1 MSFIAKLPEWGLIH
15 ASGADAQTFL
25 HGQLT
30 NDLLHLAPDAAQW
43 SGYCTAK
50 GRMLAGFLV
59 WRDGDDGF
67 YLATDR
73 TLLPGLVKRLKMFV
87 LRAKVAIED
96 RSEQYTAFGTLGPFG
111 ADSAAA
117 LPPMR
122 VHHVEGTSETGLDA
136 TAPAASSAARSAP
149 PSVAPPVTQVWRIAL
164 PAVEGQLRTLIY
176 TRAGTDT
183 AADAP
188 LPAVPAL
195 PSATAADWTRLMVLA
210 GEAWI
215 TQATQEAFVPQMI
228 NFDALDGIN
237 FKKGCYPGQE
247 IVARAHYRGAV
258 KRRMYRATVDAP
270 AKAGDV
276 LYASDLNG
284 QESGLIALA
293 APASTLPG
301 LGGLTGQSSM
311 ASEVLAVI
319 QIQSH
324 ANAEIRLGAPDG
336 PLLRFAPLPYALPEA
351 A

>member
-1 MSFIAKLPEWGLIH
+1 MSFIAILPEWGLIH

-30 NDLLHLAPDAAQW
+30 NDLLHLAPNAAQW

-59 WRDGDDGF
+59 WRDGGDGF

-73 TLLPGLVKRLKMFV
+73 ALLPGLVKRLKMFV
-87 LRAKVAIED
+87 LRAKAVIED
-96 RSEQYTAFGTLGPFG
+96 CSEQYATLGTYG
-111 ADSAAA
+111 AESAAGLPAMQVRRLEAGTGGAA
-117 LPPMR
+117 L
-122 VHHVEGTSETGLDA
+122 EA
-136 TAPAASSAARSAP
+136 TAPAA
-149 PSVAPPVTQVWRIAL
+149 PSVASFEAPSEAPSATRAWHIAL
-164 PAVEGQLRTLIY
+164 PAVDGVPRMLVY
-176 TRAGTDT
+176 TRTGIDT

-188 LPAVPAL
+188 SPAASAL
-195 PSATAADWTRLMVLA
+195 PSATAAEWTRLMVLA

-293 APASTLPG
+293 APASTHAHA
-301 LGGLTGQSSM
+301 T
-311 ASEVLAVI
+311 EVLAVI

-324 ANAEIRLGAPDG
+324 ACAEIHLGAPDG
-336 PLLRFAPLPYALPEA
+336 PLLRFSPLPYALP
-351 A
+351 

>member
-59 WRDGDDGF
+59 WRDGGGGF
-67 YLATDR
+67 YLAVDR
-73 TLLPGLVKRLKMFV
+73 ALLPGLVKRLKMFV
-87 LRAKVAIED
+87 LRAKALIED
-96 RSEQYTAFGTLGPFG
+96 CSEQYTAFGTYG
-111 ADSAAA
+111 AESTAA
-117 LPPMR
+117 LPVMQVRR
-122 VHHVEGTSETGLDA
+122 VEADTSDVALDA
-136 TAPAASSAARSAP
+136 TAPAASSVT
-149 PSVAPPVTQVWRIAL
+149 PSVAPPVTQAWHIAL
-164 PAVEGQLRTLIY
+164 PAVDGVPRTLIY
-176 TRAGTDT
+176 TRTGTGT

-188 LPAVPAL
+188 APAASAM

-284 QESGLIALA
+284 QESGIIALA
-293 APASTLPG
+293 APVSTHPG
-301 LGGLTGQSSM
+301 LGGLMGQSTT
-311 ASEVLAVI
+311 ASEVLAVM

>member
-1 MSFIAKLPEWGLIH
+1 MSFIAKLPDWGLIH
-15 ASGADAQTFL
+15 ACGPDAQTFL

-30 NDLLHLAPDAAQW
+30 NDLLHLSSDGAQW

-50 GRMLAGFLV
+50 GRMVAGFLV
-59 WRDGDDGF
+59 WRDGGDGF
-67 YLATDR
+67 YLSTDR
-73 TLLPGLVKRLKMFV
+73 ALLPGLVKRLKMFV

-96 RSEQYTAFGTLGPFG
+96 CSERYAGLGIHGGIPTDLQEPMHVHRIDTPAGDILRS
-111 ADSAAA
+111 DW
-117 LPPMR
+117 
-122 VHHVEGTSETGLDA
+122 
-136 TAPAASSAARSAP
+136 
-149 PSVAPPVTQVWRIAL
+149 QVSL
-164 PAVEGQLRTLIY
+164 PAVEGLSRSLMWVIPADIEKTVAASGLPP
-176 TRAGTDT
+176 AG
-183 AADAP
+183 AP
-188 LPAVPAL
+188 Q
-195 PSATAADWTRLMVLA
+195 WMRLMVLA

-276 LYASDLNG
+276 LFASDLNG

-293 APASTLPG
+293 APAAGEAGAGTRS
-301 LGGLTGQSSM
+301 
-311 ASEVLAVI
+311 SEVLAVI

-324 ANAEIRLGAPDG
+324 AVAEIRLGAPDG